1 MSNVRVV
8 KANDHA
14 SLREHSERVAPL
26 LCRTRGGSS
35 ESGCKLPMAQGM
47 DIHACPKFTPL

>member
-1 MSNVRVV
+1 MSNVRVI

-26 LCRTRGGSS
+26 LCRTCGGSS

-47 DIHACPKFTPL
+47 DIHACPRFTPL